1 MRKLLKGTYE
11 IKKHTESVTA
21 EDCADVS
28 AEFEARASEKLGG
41 SIAFVRKGGLL
52 WAGDDEKTE

>member
-11 IKKHTESVTA
+11 IKKRTDLTA
-21 EDCADVS
+21 AENSADVS
-28 AEFEARASEKLGG
+28 AEFEAKASEKLGG

-52 WAGDDEKTE
+52 WAGENEKTK